1 MAQSVSGDVVSL
13 PERLTLQE
21 AVTVLE
27 RLGRALKQLPGP
39 TVVLSASALK
49 VFDSSAVAVLLELR
63 RSLLAQGK
71 TLAVQERPKR
81 LDDLVG
87 LYGVGELLPS

>member
-1 MAQSVSGDVVSL
+1 MAHTDSSGVVSL

-21 AVTVLE
+21 AVTALE

-39 TVVLSASALK
+39 TVNLNASALK

-71 TLAVQERPKR
+71 TLTVQERPKR

-87 LYGVGELLPS
+87 LYGVAELLPN

>member
-1 MAQSVSGDVVSL
+1 MAPSDSTDAVSL

-21 AVTVLE
+21 AVTELD
-27 RLGRALKQLPGP
+27 RLGRAVTQQPGP
-39 TVVLSASALK
+39 SVALNASALK

-71 TLAVQERPKR
+71 TLTVVEWPEHLR
-81 LDDLVG
+81 DLVG
-87 LYGVGELLPS
+87 LYGVSELLPG